1 MSVPVLPENWEVVTS
16 KERFDNWCPYILTNS
31 TVSSVHHEVV
41 AITAACKYI
50 TNLFSI
56 LKE

>member
-16 KERFDNWCPYILTNS
+16 KERFDNCGLYKLTNS
-31 TVSSVHHEVV
+31 TVTSVHHEVV
-41 AITAACKYI
+41 AITCKYI

>member
-1 MSVPVLPENWEVVTS
+1 MIIVVH
-16 KERFDNWCPYILTNS
+16 KLTNL

-41 AITAACKYI
+41 VSTAACKYI

>member
-1 MSVPVLPENWEVVTS
+1 MSVLVLPENWEMVTS
-16 KERFDNWCPYILTNS
+16 KERYDNCCPYRLANS
-31 TVSSVHHEVV
+31 NISSVHHEVV
-41 AITAACKYI
+41 VSAAACKYI